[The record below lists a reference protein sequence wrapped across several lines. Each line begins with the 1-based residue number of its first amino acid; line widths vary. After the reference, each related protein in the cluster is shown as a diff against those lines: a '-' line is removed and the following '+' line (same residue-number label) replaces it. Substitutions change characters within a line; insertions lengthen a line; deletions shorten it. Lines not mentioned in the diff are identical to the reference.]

1 LPSRQRIAAAAALI
15 SSHTAAL
22 AQRLRVLG
30 EIALSGDVRP
40 APHAEARLKEAA
52 KLGFKRAFVPA
63 GTKAHGVALALE
75 GIEDVSD
82 LVRLVG
88 DSRR

>member
-1 LPSRQRIAAAAALI
+1 MPKDC
-15 SSHTAAL
+15 
-22 AQRLRVLG
+22 VLFG

-52 KLGFKRAFVPA
+52 KLGFSRAFVPA

-82 LVRLVG
+82 LVRHLG

>member
-1 LPSRQRIAAAAALI
+1 MHAPAGTVLNCTPPAPVVGGWETQTRLTDVIFK
-15 SSHTAAL
+15 AL
-22 AQRLRVLG
+22 AQAIPER
-30 EIALSGDVRP
+30 
-40 APHAEARLKEAA
+40 
-52 KLGFKRAFVPA
+52 VPA
-63 GTKAHGVALALE
+63 GTKAHGVGLALD